1 MTPEITPG
9 LLVLHGNRAE
19 LLGEAVFEW
28 LRRQPLGPLE
38 EEIFLVQSNG
48 MAEWLKMALAS
59 QAGIL
64 AATRV
69 ELPGRFLW
77 RAYRQVLGR
86 AAVPTE
92 SVLDKQPL
100 TWRLMHSLP
109 GLLAQPGFAP
119 LAGFLRAGDADRR
132 WQLAQRLADLF
143 DQYQVYRSDW
153 LAAWAAGHDTLP
165 RSTEQAAADAPAL
178 PPDQRWQAAL
188 WRALLLPLSPADRA
202 ATRPQLQQR
211 FLATLAAL
219 AAAPAGSTAL
229 PALPRRVVLFGMA
242 HLPLQILQALAA
254 LSAHCQVLLAVPN
267 PCRYHWAD
275 TIDGREL
282 LRQAQRRQPLRA
294 GLDLAALPLDAM
306 HAHAHPLLAAWGR
319 QGRDFVRQL
328 DAFDEGLLARQRFA
342 PNQVDLFDDGP
353 GANLL
358 QQVQASIRD
367 LLPLAEHA
375 HPAPDAADRSIVFHI
390 AHSAQREVEVLHD
403 QLLTL
408 LAQPPGGAPLNP
420 RDIVVMVPDIS
431 RFAPAIRAVFGQHPR
446 SDARFIPFDIADLP
460 ERGQHPLLLA
470 LDWLLRLPQ
479 QRCRLSELHDLLDVP
494 AIATRFGLQA
504 ADLPRLARWT
514 EGAGIR
520 WGLGPA
526 QRADL
531 GLAACGAQNT
541 WLFGLRRWLLGYAV
555 GATDSGFAGIQP
567 YAEVAGLEA
576 ALAGSLASLVDAL
589 LAWWAVARTPA
600 TPVQWAERCRAL
612 LTAFI
617 SATDEPER
625 ALLAALQT
633 ALAAWLAA
641 CSAAGFNAPLPLSV
655 AREAWLAGLDA
666 PGLTR
671 RFRAGGVT
679 FCTLLPMRAIPFEV
693 VCLLGMNDGDYPRS
707 SPRSDFDLMGLAGQA
722 RPGDRSRRDDDR
734 QLMLEALLSAR
745 RVLSVSWT
753 GRSAR
758 DNSAQP
764 PSVLVSQLR
773 DYLAA
778 GWPGGGVD
786 GGVDSVTG
794 GVLAGVLASRT
805 TVHALQPFSRRYFEA
820 PVEPPVAPADAQIGP
835 ASHTVDAAGQPLF
848 THAREWRAAH
858 ATPPAES
865 SARPPDSPVAAWA
878 PDPTVP
884 LTLQA
889 LAAFLRNPVK
899 AFFRTR
905 LDVVFDD
912 DAAVADDDEPFA
924 LGGLAEYGLLDEML
938 RETLRATT
946 DAATADAAAGGALAV
961 AADLHRSVT
970 AQVARLLRA
979 GRLPMAEQGRRS
991 AQHLAETALPMLAQW
1006 QALQARYPLAAP
1018 QQPLRFAHAGV
1029 QVEDWLDGLRCAV
1042 ALTDRPAQP
1051 AQPDPC
1057 DPPDLPAPAARS
1069 DPSDPPV
1076 WLQLLP
1082 SALWDPKKRVLRP
1095 HRLIDAWV
1103 KTLLASACG
1112 CPVQGLIVARD
1123 ATVTV
1128 SPLPQHQAQALLQ
1141 DLLQAW
1147 RDGMASPLPLASRTG
1162 LALLAGVND
1171 VAAVY
1176 DGAAYSRDGAAAD
1189 PGEVQDACL
1198 ARLYP
1203 TFDAL
1208 AADGRFARLAQHLL
1222 GPLLHWAQS
1231 AASVALHA
1239 TPNTAAAAAAA
1250 DADTA
1255 AADADD

>member
-1 MTPEITPG
+1 MTPEIVPG

-19 LLGEAVFEW
+19 LLAEAVFEW
-28 LRRQPLGPLE
+28 LRRQPLQPLE

-48 MAEWLKMALAS
+48 MAEWLKMTLAS

-86 AAVPTE
+86 DAVP
-92 SVLDKQPL
+92 SASALDKLPL
-100 TWRLMHSLP
+100 SWRLMQILP
-109 GLLAQPGFAP
+109 GLLAQPVFAP
-119 LAGFLRAGDADRR
+119 LAGFLRDGDADRR
-132 WQLAQRLADLF
+132 WQLALRLADLF

-165 RSTEQAAADAPAL
+165 RSTGQAAGDATPL

-188 WRALLLPLSPADRA
+188 WRALLLRLGAADRA
-202 ATRPQLQQR
+202 ATRPQLHQR
-211 FLATLAAL
+211 FMAAL
-219 AAAPAGSTAL
+219 AAARGPAA
-229 PALPRRVVLFGMA
+229 PLPRRVVLFGMA
-242 HLPLQILQALAA
+242 HLPMQILQALAA

-282 LRQAQRRQPLRA
+282 LRQVRRRQPLRA
-294 GLDLAALPLDAM
+294 GRDLAALPLDAM

-328 DAFDEGLLARQRFA
+328 DAFDDVQQARQRFA
-342 PNQVDLFDDGP
+342 LNQVDLFDDGP
-353 GANLL
+353 GATLL

-375 HPAPDAADRSIVFHI
+375 HPAPDAGDRSIVFHI

-403 QLLTL
+403 QLLAL
-408 LAQPPGGAPLNP
+408 LARPPGGTALNP

-460 ERGQHPLLLA
+460 ERGQHPLLAA

-494 AIATRFGLQA
+494 AIAARFGLQA

-514 EGAGIR
+514 DGAGIR

-555 GATDSGFAGIQP
+555 GASDTGFDGIQP

-589 LAWWAVARTPA
+589 LHWWAVARTPA
-600 TPVQWAERCRAL
+600 TPAQWADRCRAML
-612 LTAFI
+612 NAFVTA
-617 SATDEPER
+617 SDEPER
-625 ALLAALQT
+625 ALLAALQD
-633 ALAAWLAA
+633 ALGAWLAA
-641 CSAAGFNAPLPLSV
+641 CEAAGFNAPLPLSV
-655 AREAWLAGLDA
+655 AREAWLAGLDT
-666 PGLTR
+666 PGLNR

-707 SPRSDFDLMGLAGQA
+707 SPRPDFDLMGLPGQT

-758 DNSAQP
+758 DNSQQP

-773 DYLAA
+773 DYLVA
-778 GWPGGGVD
+778 GWPGGAVD
-786 GGVDSVTG
+786 GVRG
-794 GVLAGVLASRT
+794 GVLANGVLANGDLANGDLANGDLAGVLSSRT

-820 PVEPPVAPADAQIGP
+820 LVAPPETPPDAPAGAQTGP
-835 ASHTVDAAGQPLF
+835 SRHAAQAAGPPLF

-858 ATPPAES
+858 AQPPAGALADVPS
-865 SARPPDSPVAAWA
+865 RPLAAWA
-878 PDPTVP
+878 PDPAVP
-884 LTLQA
+884 LTVQA

-899 AFFRTR
+899 DFFRVR
-905 LDVVFDD
+905 LDVVFQD

-924 LGGLAEYGLLDEML
+924 LGGLVEYALLDELL
-938 RETLRATT
+938 RETLRAEP
-946 DAATADAAAGGALAV
+946 DPPAGHAPVGAGLR
-961 AADLHRSVT
+961 HSVT
-970 AQVARLLRA
+970 AQVARLARA

-991 AQHLAETALPMLAQW
+991 AQHLVDTALPMLVQW
-1006 QALQARYPLAAP
+1006 RALQARYPQTAP
-1018 QQPLRFAHAGV
+1018 QQPLRCAQQDLLLA
-1029 QVEDWLDGLRCAV
+1029 DWLDGLRCA
-1042 ALTDRPAQP
+1042 AAPAS
-1051 AQPDPC
+1051 ASGQPDLSCAPN
-1057 DPPDLPAPAARS
+1057 PPDLTNPP
-1069 DPSDPPV
+1069 DPLNPTI

-1082 SALWDPKKRVLRP
+1082 SALCADPKKGTLRV
-1095 HRLIDAWV
+1095 HGLIAAWV
-1103 KTLLASACG
+1103 KTLVASACA
-1112 CPVQGLIVARD
+1112 CPVQGVIVARD

-1128 SPLPQHQAQALLQ
+1128 NPLPQHEAQALLQ
-1141 DLLQAW
+1141 DLLLAW

-1162 LALLAGVND
+1162 LALLTGVND

-1176 DGAAYSRDGAAAD
+1176 EGAGFAGSSP

-1203 TFDAL
+1203 SFDAL
-1208 AADGRFARLAQHLL
+1208 AADGRFAALAERLL
-1222 GPLLHWAQS
+1222 GPLLHWAQT
-1231 AASVALHA
+1231 AVTLVLHA
-1239 TPNTAAAAAAA
+1239 APDVASSDNP
-1250 DADTA
+1250 DGPR
-1255 AADADD
+1255 DD